1 MKNSKFC
8 CYLLFCLLLL
18 SCRKHYTNNETILHA
33 KTLLYSKPDSA
44 QKLLLSVP
52 QPGTLPK
59 ADYAAWC
66 LLYTHSQYKL
76 YQNIKSDSLI
86 RVAVNYYEGGNLPV
100 EEGTAYYLLGCI
112 LQSEA
117 KNKEAMLALKKAKD
131 LLAKTKE
138 ADLTGLVNFEIG
150 CIYSNDEVFKQAL
163 IAHKKALNY
172 FIRSKNQKYQAYA
185 YRAISDLY
193 VRLHESLDS
202 FMLYSDIALKSSIQ
216 VGDSGNYYSVLAQQG
231 EILYDR
237 NPLRSKECLLRGYH
251 FFPNKQSYYAAYL
264 SYIYSKLNK
273 QDSAKYYLKVAF
285 TGVADRNEMGLKYLA
300 AAYVNKYQGN
310 PSQAFHYLEK
320 AYENR
325 DSTFEESIRSQVY
338 RIDKQY
344 DLTQKEKENAE
355 LKISRRNGIIVIA
368 LLIIGIL
375 ILSIIALLANNR
387 YKRKQAE
394 HAIEK
399 QRMQYEIEAKHTENI
414 QKRQLLLAK
423 LQNKIEN
430 TLRFNQLRTGLLQQ
444 DKQAAFM
451 DEITKQAIIS
461 EKEWQ
466 YYIDEINHLFDGR
479 ISHLLEEYAGL
490 TQADLMV
497 IALICLQKDV
507 ADCCSLLN
515 MTQNTMYTRRKRIK
529 KRISLDTDVDLEKW
543 LLEYMQLKPNDEEP
557 E

>member
-1 MKNSKFC
+1 
-8 CYLLFCLLLL
+8 
-18 SCRKHYTNNETILHA
+18 
-33 KTLLYSKPDSA
+33 
-44 QKLLLSVP
+44 
-52 QPGTLPK
+52 
-59 ADYAAWC
+59 
-66 LLYTHSQYKL
+66 
-76 YQNIKSDSLI
+76 
-86 RVAVNYYEGGNLPV
+86 
-100 EEGTAYYLLGCI
+100 
-112 LQSEA
+112 
-117 KNKEAMLALKKAKD
+117 
-131 LLAKTKE
+131 
-138 ADLTGLVNFEIG
+138 
-150 CIYSNDEVFKQAL
+150 
-163 IAHKKALNY
+163 
-172 FIRSKNQKYQAYA
+172 
-185 YRAISDLY
+185 
-193 VRLHESLDS
+193 
-202 FMLYSDIALKSSIQ
+202 
-216 VGDSGNYYSVLAQQG
+216 
-231 EILYDR
+231 
-237 NPLRSKECLLRGYH
+237 
-251 FFPNKQSYYAAYL
+251 
-264 SYIYSKLNK
+264 
-273 QDSAKYYLKVAF
+273 
-285 TGVADRNEMGLKYLA
+285 
-300 AAYVNKYQGN
+300 
-310 PSQAFHYLEK
+310 LEK